1 MLNVCI
7 SEEISKLI
15 LKRLLELYHE
25 IRERAYN
32 LKTRI
37 NSILTW
43 DYSNSVLHWCP
54 HFFDSELNKLA
65 APPTTTKCW
74 ITAAAK
80 LLLSH
85 STINFNSLNP
95 NSSLLLYL
103 KMERVNKRDVS
114 CRVVVLFKFW
124 LPFVWTYLNWT
135 RFWFRGSSPM
145 WSLYW
150 SENIIRAFYLEI
162 TSYWWHKH

>member
-1 MLNVCI
+1 MKYVKEPKI
-7 SEEISKLI
+7 WK
-15 LKRLLELYHE
+15 K
-25 IRERAYN
+25 
-32 LKTRI
+32 KI

-43 DYSNSVLHWCP
+43 HYSNSVLCTLMP
-54 HFFDSELNKLA
+54 TFFDSELNKLA

-135 RFWFRGSSPM
+135 PM
-145 WSLYW
+145 WSNVVPLLVRKYDK
-150 SENIIRAFYLEI
+150 SLAFHWEI
-162 TSYWWHKH
+162 TSYWWHKHYSRVFLLRQLWIVKS

>member
-1 MLNVCI
+1 MKYVKEAKI
-7 SEEISKLI
+7 WK
-15 LKRLLELYHE
+15 K
-25 IRERAYN
+25 
-32 LKTRI
+32 
-37 NSILTW
+37 
-43 DYSNSVLHWCP
+43 CP
-54 HFFDSELNKLA
+54 QFFDSELNKLA

-135 RFWFRGSSPM
+135 RFWFRGSGPM

-150 SENIIRAFYLEI
+150 SENMIRAFHLEI
-162 TSYWWHKH
+162 TNKLLMAQTLKQSISTTYVNYEIKS

>member
-1 MLNVCI
+1 M
-7 SEEISKLI
+7 
-15 LKRLLELYHE
+15 RELYHE
-25 IRERAYN
+25 ICTWRS
-32 LKTRI
+32 LKFEKKI
-37 NSILTW
+37 KIILTW
-43 DYSNSVLHWCP
+43 HYSNSVLYWWCP

-135 RFWFRGSSPM
+135 RFWFRGDGP
-145 WSLYW
+145 LW
-150 SENIIRAFYLEI
+150 SENMIRVFHLEI